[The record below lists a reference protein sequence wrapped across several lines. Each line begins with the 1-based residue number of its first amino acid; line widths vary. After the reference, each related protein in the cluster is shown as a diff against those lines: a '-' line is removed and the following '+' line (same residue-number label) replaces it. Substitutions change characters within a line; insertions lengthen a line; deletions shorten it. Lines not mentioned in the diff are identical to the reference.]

1 MSVRVIARLDVKSE
15 NLIKG
20 IRFEGLKRIG
30 DPAEAAARY
39 FVEGA
44 DEVYLVDT
52 VASLYGRNHMGPL
65 LEKVAK
71 KVFVPLTASGGIRTV
86 HDAELLFGFGADKV
100 GLNTSTFEN
109 QVLIPGI
116 AEKYGSQSVV
126 GSIHAKRINDGW
138 ECLVEQGRERTGVNL
153 EKRIQ
158 QLIAMGVGEILV
170 TSVDNDGVQGGFDT
184 ELAQVAES
192 VCTVPLVLGG
202 GCGSMAHVTD
212 VLKQANLSGV
222 ALGSSLHYGKF
233 TIGEL
238 KNEINKTSKLSEEIT
253 NA

>member
-100 GLNTSTFEN
+100 GL
-109 QVLIPGI
+109 
-116 AEKYGSQSVV
+116 
-126 GSIHAKRINDGW
+126 
-138 ECLVEQGRERTGVNL
+138 RTKSLFLGLRKN
-153 EKRIQ
+153 
-158 QLIAMGVGEILV
+158 MG
-170 TSVDNDGVQGGFDT
+170 
-184 ELAQVAES
+184 
-192 VCTVPLVLGG
+192 
-202 GCGSMAHVTD
+202 
-212 VLKQANLSGV
+212 LS
-222 ALGSSLHYGKF
+222 L
-233 TIGEL
+233 
-238 KNEINKTSKLSEEIT
+238 
-253 NA
+253 